1 MARQGTGSSALG
13 GLGQGPPGRG
23 GLMTLA
29 FLSVQGPETVVAAH
43 FGIPLRRGLVAAKAI
58 LFGWRP
64 FHATRRV
71 AGWIIPSHRPLAGPC
86 RGAALLQGVVQ
97 TGGILGQ
104 PPHILSSKGR
114 GGFGRFRAESRQS
127 RKGGVSPRPPLR
139 GWGRDPVV
147 REGMDFPRNGP
158 ERYRG
163 DQDQQQGLLHM
174 PPSRA
179 CYQARLLLAVSGGL
193 QSYPGPS
200 SASVLRRIPRRGAFF

>member
-97 TGGILGQ
+97 TRGTLSHHRRHFMVGEGQ
-104 PPHILSSKGR
+104 GPGRLSLDR
-114 GGFGRFRAESRQS
+114 
-127 RKGGVSPRPPLR
+127 RP
-139 GWGRDPVV
+139 
-147 REGMDFPRNGP
+147 NG
-158 ERYRG
+158 
-163 DQDQQQGLLHM
+163 
-174 PPSRA
+174 
-179 CYQARLLLAVSGGL
+179 
-193 QSYPGPS
+193 
-200 SASVLRRIPRRGAFF
+200 